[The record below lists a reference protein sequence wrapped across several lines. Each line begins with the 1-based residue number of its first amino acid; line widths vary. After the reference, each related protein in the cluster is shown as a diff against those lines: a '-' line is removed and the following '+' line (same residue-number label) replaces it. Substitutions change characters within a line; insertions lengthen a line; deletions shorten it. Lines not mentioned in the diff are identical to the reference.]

1 MLPLL
6 HPDVIQGIKVALHMI
21 KIVKFLLMSPKP

>member
-6 HPDVIQGIKVALHMI
+6 HPDVIQGIKVAFRMI